1 MIKTVARIS
10 AELAFGTEE
19 VIEGET
25 YLTGGIHG
33 TTPEGS
39 IASFNVEEDADGNLI
54 ISTIMAQYLEPTQFT
69 PILYN
74 PIIDTQ

>member
-1 MIKTVARIS
+1 MIQTVAKITE
-10 AELAFGTEE
+10 ELAFGVIE
-19 VIEGET
+19 VIDGDNT
-25 YLTGGIHG
+25 LVGGIHG

-39 IASFNVEEDADGNLI
+39 QTSFNVEQDADGNYI
-54 ISTIMAQYLEPTQFT
+54 ISLQMAQYLEPTQFT